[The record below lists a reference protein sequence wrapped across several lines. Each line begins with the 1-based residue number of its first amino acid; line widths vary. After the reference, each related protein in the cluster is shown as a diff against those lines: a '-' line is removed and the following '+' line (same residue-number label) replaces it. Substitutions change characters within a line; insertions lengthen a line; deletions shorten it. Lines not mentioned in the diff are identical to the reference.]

1 MNAASQYWGDLPL
14 SSHDK
19 GKTDRLKIVQ
29 TWGAPS
35 WCAQFYP
42 CPASEWEVDLLE
54 KSEVTNSRRFEM
66 SVDIERGAKIA
77 QLNDRFRGSCVD
89 VNLTQES
96 KDSNFM
102 PTV

>member
-1 MNAASQYWGDLPL
+1 
-14 SSHDK
+14 
-19 GKTDRLKIVQ
+19 
-29 TWGAPS
+29 
-35 WCAQFYP
+35 
-42 CPASEWEVDLLE
+42 
-54 KSEVTNSRRFEM
+54 M